1 MQASPERREAMRRRS
16 TCRKSALRAAPW
28 VSVAD
33 RLLERAEGFAAT
45 YDLRAADAIC
55 LTTALAVMEA
65 DSIFVLCDLGHA
77 AVAGGAPGREVT
89 APADDV

>member
-1 MQASPERREAMRRRS
+1 MPQECFARC
-16 TCRKSALRAAPW
+16 TV

>member
-1 MQASPERREAMRRRS
+1 MPQECFARC
-16 TCRKSALRAAPW
+16 T
-28 VSVAD
+28 VFSVAD
-33 RLLERAEGFAAT
+33 RLLEWAEGFAAT

-77 AVAGGAPGREVT
+77 AVAGGAPGREVA